1 MKAVW
6 LLLFGLLATPALSR
20 DARADEVV
28 ESWATARAR
37 DLTAQAAQHR
47 AAGRTDEALSR
58 FRQAIEMDGTFGPA
72 YLGLAELREAT
83 GDIDEAR
90 QVLALALE
98 KIPSLGEARLA
109 QADLLHRAKRYAEAT
124 QTLVEAAR
132 IDPDSLPVL
141 ERLLR
146 SAPLAGTLPV
156 ALGAARRLAALAR
169 ARGDEPAAKEADIT
183 ARALTRL
190 LADVDPVARGR
201 SHGERARRALASAA
215 DPRPAKRR

>member
-1 MKAVW
+1 M
-6 LLLFGLLATPALSR
+6 PALALE
-20 DARADEVV
+20 ARADPPV

-37 DLTAQAAQHR
+37 DLTAQATQHR

-98 KIPSLGEARLA
+98 KIPSLNEARLA
-109 QADLLHRAKRYAEAT
+109 QADLLHRAKRYTQAT
-124 QTLVEAAR
+124 QALIEASHFE
-132 IDPDSLPVL
+132 PNSVPVL

-146 SAPLAGTLPV
+146 TAPSAGALPV
-156 ALGAARRLAALAR
+156 ALGAARRLASLAR
-169 ARGDEPAAKEADIT
+169 ERGDDAAAREADIT

-201 SHGERARRALASAA
+201 VHPERARRALARAA
-215 DPRPAKRR
+215 DPRPSKRR